1 MEIKSPSNL
10 SIKKRLSFLMKD
22 TALYGGAA
30 AFSKAFALI
39 TFPVLARYFS
49 VEDYG
54 LIDYFNVLSALAGT
68 FFIFGQDSAV
78 ARYFYEYEDTEKR
91 RQVISQSVFFQ
102 LGMLLILIP
111 LLWASIDLIA
121 PQLSNSVNTVVL
133 LKLILL
139 RVPFMVMINF
149 SQNLLKWTF
158 NRMRF
163 LIISIG
169 SVIMNVGLILIA
181 IFYFEID
188 VTGVFMV
195 SLISSVIFGLLGIW
209 FIRKWLIIPVK
220 FYYLKRL
227 LKYGLP
233 LGFIGIM
240 ASFVPAVE
248 RNIVTKMLGSYDLGL
263 YAAGTK
269 IALLVMLVVQAFQMS
284 WGPFSLA
291 IYKQPDAASTYNWVL
306 KIFTIVM
313 CVFVLILSS
322 IANPVIVFLASEDY
336 SGASIV
342 VFPIAMGLVIKA
354 ISWITE
360 VGISLSKKSYLN
372 FYGQLAYFI
381 VTILAIYVLAPVLGL
396 LGIAFGVMIGH
407 IVNAII
413 ASSLAQRAYTLPWA
427 YKSTFFIVLITTILG
442 VFGVYKFVDFTTFS
456 IYYYILS
463 ILIILSLGWILL
475 LNKTER
481 IKFINI
487 LSFKNQSLRK

>member
-10 SIKKRLSFLMKD
+10 SIKNRLAFLMKD
-22 TALYGGAA
+22 TAIYGGAA

-54 LIDYFNVLSALAGT
+54 LIDYFNVLTALAST
-68 FFIFGQDSAV
+68 FFVIGQDSAV
-78 ARYFYEYEDTEKR
+78 ARYFYEYEDTEQR
-91 RQVISQSVFFQ
+91 RQVISQSIFFQ
-102 LGMLLILIP
+102 LGMLIILIP
-111 LLWASIDLIA
+111 LLWVFVDFIAIRIIDSA
-121 PQLSNSVNTVVL
+121 NSVIL

-139 RVPFMVMINF
+139 RIPFMVMINF

-158 NRMRF
+158 KRTHF

-169 SVIMNVGLILIA
+169 SVIVNVGLILIA
-181 IFYFEID
+181 IFYIKID
-188 VTGVFMV
+188 VTGVFIV
-195 SLISSVIFGLLGIW
+195 SLISSAIFGLLGIW
-209 FIRKWLIIPVK
+209 FIRKWLIIPLK

-227 LKYGLP
+227 LKYGIP
-233 LGFIGIM
+233 LGFIGVM

-248 RNIVTKMLGSYDLGL
+248 RNFVTKILGNYDLGL

-291 IYKQPDAASTYNWVL
+291 IYKQSDAAITYNWIL

-313 CVFVLILSS
+313 CVFVLLLTS
-322 IANPVIVFLASEDY
+322 IANPVIVLLASDDY

-372 FYGQLAYFI
+372 FYGQFAYLL
-381 VTILAIYVLAPVLGL
+381 VTILAIYLLAPVLGL
-396 LGIAFGVMIGH
+396 LGVAFGVMIGH
-407 IVNAII
+407 TVNAVI
-413 ASSLAQRAYTLPWA
+413 ASSLAQRAYVLPWA
-427 YKSTFFIVLITTILG
+427 YKSTFSVILLTILLG
-442 VFGVYKFVDFTTFS
+442 VFGIIIFDDFTSFSLFYYIFS
-456 IYYYILS
+456 II
-463 ILIILSLGWILL
+463 IILSLGWMLL
-475 LNKTER
+475 LNKIER
-481 IKFINI
+481 MRILKFIRP
-487 LSFKNQSLRK
+487 LKSST